1 MKKVYRPEDI
11 ADGLAVS
18 RKTVYLWLQTGQ
30 LVGFK
35 VGKLWR
41 ITREDL
47 LNFLGRDIPW
57 EDD

>member
-1 MKKVYRPEDI
+1 MQKVFSPENI

-41 ITREDL
+41 ITREEL
-47 LNFLGRDIPW
+47 ENFLGIPIPW
-57 EDD
+57 EEK